1 MKQLLFET
9 KKAIAV
15 IPASDSSQKEILTI
29 SIGDLFSAYACRSD
43 IRNQELYQL
52 ISEIP
57 TSMGKEISRLE
68 DAFLMK
74 KDGESK

>member
-1 MKQLLFET
+1 MG
-9 KKAIAV
+9 A
-15 IPASDSSQKEILTI
+15 
-29 SIGDLFSAYACRSD
+29 LFSAYACRSD

-57 TSMGKEISRLE
+57 TSMGKERSRLE